1 MAENAVLCCN
11 TGKERKRGTRN
22 FRDSGCLIVKY
33 KNDLSCN
40 RDSIDR
46 NILATSKILQMT
58 VYESLMSLQC
68 WSVRIKAKVKVG

>member
-1 MAENAVLCCN
+1 MIFREIVSSKEPDGGQMTENAVLSCN
-11 TGKERKRGTRN
+11 TGNERKRRTRN

-33 KNDLSCN
+33 KNDFSCN

-58 VYESLMSLQC
+58 SL
-68 WSVRIKAKVKVG
+68 